1 MKVNFKRPIIKRI
14 RKPNT
19 SIYKIL
25 RLNRAE
31 YGHDFQ
37 SKKNSDID
45 QYGYY
50 PDVTELINNL
60 KKYLNLSPK
69 NFLVGLGAEGII
81 KDLLFFLV
89 IEKKE

>member
-60 KKYLNLSPK
+60 KKYRITKYLRRAY
-69 NFLVGLGAEGII
+69 VGARLRVAE
-81 KDLLFFLV
+81 
-89 IEKKE
+89 